1 MLILKKKFEADS
13 KNATYLRKFKS
24 PFDPEDC
31 ELIENDFEDE
41 KQISFLKS
49 LFDALMS
56 GMKEGK
62 FDRIVPM
69 YDEDGDVVNTRGA
82 KILVSYFE
90 IGEDSGEAFIT
101 INPAYIDISL
111 DEPKYDIFSED
122 LMYILNEDL
131 DKLDRTDES
140 RLVKT
145 VYNKILREWKE
156 VLDGLAEELLYY

>member
-1 MLILKKKFEADS
+1 MLILKKKFEADL
-13 KNATYLRKFKS
+13 KNNSTYLRKFKS
-24 PFDPEDC
+24 PFDPESC
-31 ELIENDFEDE
+31 ELIERDFKDE

-49 LFDALMS
+49 LFDAIMS

-62 FDRIVPM
+62 FDKIIPM
-69 YDEDGDVVNTRGA
+69 YDEDGDLVNTRGA
-82 KILVSYFE
+82 KILVDYFE
-90 IGEDSGEAFIT
+90 IGDDDGEAFIT

-111 DEPKYDIFSED
+111 DEPDFDAFDED
-122 LMYILNEDL
+122 LTYILNEDL

-156 VLDGLAEELLYY
+156 VLDGLVEQLEY